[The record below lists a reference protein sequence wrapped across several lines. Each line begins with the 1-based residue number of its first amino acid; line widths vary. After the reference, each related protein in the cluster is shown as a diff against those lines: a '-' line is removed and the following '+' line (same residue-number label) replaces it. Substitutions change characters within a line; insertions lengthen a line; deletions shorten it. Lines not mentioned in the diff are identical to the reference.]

1 MTGKKRNKSSAKNSP
16 PSKRVKNNNDDNNKE
31 EAQSKQKVFECTVCQ
46 KYFSSYFGF
55 KQHENIH
62 TGAHECSVCHKRFHT
77 HRNLRDHEDIHTGAK
92 RYSCP
97 HCQKSY
103 RHYNSMWS
111 HKQICSLKDSS
122 PSKQEK
128 NNNGSSPIRAVAG
141 PGQCCACHGG
151 DSSPGHLAEHS
162 TEILTKI
169 GIIDED
175 DDDETQPTCVVCYRV
190 FETKLKYIKHL
201 AMKHSIIY
209 SFLTARYLR
218 STSKGDSGNGDNLGK
233 PSTGHGDIE
242 KDKDDQGISYFGGYK
257 EDNNFDNT
265 QLSGH
270 GVKGGSCSLDVS
282 TQTEESQDIAE
293 EMAELSSFLTEELEK
308 YLENRSCNIGTQTM
322 NELSDEG
329 LGSLGLYP

>member
-1 MTGKKRNKSSAKNSP
+1 MTGKKRNKSSARNSP
-16 PSKRVKNNNDDNNKE
+16 PSKRVKNNNDDNKE
-31 EAQSKQKVFECTVCQ
+31 AAQSKQEVFECTVCQ
-46 KYFSSYFGF
+46 KYFSSFFGF

-111 HKQICSLKDSS
+111 HKQICSFKDTP
-122 PSKQEK
+122 PSKQE
-128 NNNGSSPIRAVAG
+128 NNNESSPIGALAG

-151 DSSPGHLAEHS
+151 DSSLGHLAEHS
-162 TEILTKI
+162 TEILVKI

-175 DDDETQPTCVVCYRV
+175 DDDENRPTCVVCYRV

-209 SFLTARYLR
+209 SFLTAKYLR
-218 STSKGDSGNGDNLGK
+218 STSKAESRNDDDVG
-233 PSTGHGDIE
+233 
-242 KDKDDQGISYFGGYK
+242 DQGISSFGGYK
-257 EDNNFDNT
+257 EDKNFDDT
-265 QLSGH
+265 HLG
-270 GVKGGSCSLDVS
+270 GDEVKGGSSSLDVS